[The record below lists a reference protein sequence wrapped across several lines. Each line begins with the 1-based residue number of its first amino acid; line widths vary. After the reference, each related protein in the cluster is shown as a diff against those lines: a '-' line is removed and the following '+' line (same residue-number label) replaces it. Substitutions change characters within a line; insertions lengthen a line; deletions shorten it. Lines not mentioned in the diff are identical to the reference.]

1 MKTKNIICIF
11 LFILCGCSD
20 DEKTAEFVENNREV
34 GAYVRTITIENSEYH
49 INQQNNTFETVLEVQ
64 DEDDGGL
71 LDKIDV
77 YITFKDNTQD
87 DGGNDSVPETFLKS
101 LDRDVFQ
108 TGAFGLPRTTLSISQ
123 DAALETLELDE
134 SNINCKDQF
143 LVRIVLK
150 LIDGRE
156 FTTGMA
162 SSKIIA
168 FDDFWS
174 SPFCYTINVVETANP
189 NSFLGTYTMTAI
201 SETEIPPSFG
211 DQLQVEITQ
220 GHSPNNRIMRLRHRM
235 SILQEQ
241 PRIFRF
247 TIACNETIMGK
258 NALASKIAFCNVD
271 PSILMGP
278 DNKNGPANFMDDSFF
293 QLWFVEGYLGFDG
306 NCGFGTVPVKYTF
319 NKQ

>member
-1 MKTKNIICIF
+1 MKLKQIYYVLIFII
-11 LFILCGCSD
+11 CGCSD
-20 DEKTAEFVENNREV
+20 DEKTIEFVENNIEV
-34 GAYVRTITIENSEYH
+34 AAYVRTVSIENSEYH
-49 INQQNNTFETVLEVQ
+49 IGQQNNRFDAVIEVQ

-77 YITFKDNTQD
+77 YVTFKDNTQA
-87 DGGNDSVPETFLKS
+87 DGGNDSVAETYLKS
-101 LDRDVFQ
+101 LDRDVFPI
-108 TGAFGLPRTTLSISQ
+108 GAFGLPRTTLTITQ
-123 DAALETLELDE
+123 DEALEALELDE

-150 LIDGRE
+150 LVDGRE

-174 SPFCYTINVVETANP
+174 SPFCYTINVVETADSNA
-189 NSFLGTYTMTAI
+189 FIGTYTMTAI
-201 SETEIPPSFG
+201 SETILPPSFG
-211 DQLQVEITQ
+211 DQLQVDITQ

-247 TIACNETIMGK
+247 TIACDETIMGK
-258 NALASKIAFCNVD
+258 NALASKIAFCDVD
-271 PSILMGP
+271 PAILMGP

-319 NKQ
+319 SKQ